1 MVQSSIKTW
10 SYSKSIIDL
19 QIMIKAKQNMFKQE
33 QSRDDKNLENRG
45 QGKANMY
52 YLSDLYVTN

>member
-1 MVQSSIKTW
+1 MS
-10 SYSKSIIDL
+10 
-19 QIMIKAKQNMFKQE
+19 KQE